1 MLSVNLDAEAEQY
14 LVAILSAEKT
24 NSSELIKRL
33 LRTQWLAL
41 NPGQTFLERRGAA
54 PQNLLNGPADL
65 SDRAVRKQAIA
76 DYLQQRHQNQHS

>member
-41 NPGQTFLERRGAA
+41 NPGQTFLERRGEA
-54 PQNLLNGPADL
+54 PQHLLNGPADL
-65 SDRAVRKQAIA
+65 SDRTIILKRCSG
-76 DYLQQRHQNQHS
+76 NG